1 MDKIMTWWA
10 GLIVIYR
17 KVALQMPGL
26 KNKKTW
32 LVGRKTNRQMID
44 GWLDSV
50 GFSWMGRG

>member
-1 MDKIMTWWA
+1 MDKIMTLWA
-10 GLIVIYR
+10 GFIVIYQ

-26 KNKKTW
+26 KKKTW
-32 LVGRKTNRQMID
+32 LVGRKTNGQMID